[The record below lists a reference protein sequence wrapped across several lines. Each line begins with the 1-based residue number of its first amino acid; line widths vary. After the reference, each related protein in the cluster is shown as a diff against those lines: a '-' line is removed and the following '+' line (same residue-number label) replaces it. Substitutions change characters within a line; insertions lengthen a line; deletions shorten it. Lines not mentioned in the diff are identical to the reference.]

1 MMNWEAIGAIAE
13 TLGALAVIATLFYL
27 AVQIRQ
33 NNRNVEENIRR
44 LRLDAGVSTIESFSR
59 YRAYLCQADL
69 AAIHLKGMADYTALS
84 DVERVRFGSV
94 MDELLYSYSTLM
106 LRVQENTYDRA
117 NWRQHMVGLK
127 LQLGQA
133 GAAEWWRRSQVKF
146 PHALVAEI
154 NRSND

>member
-1 MMNWEAIGAIAE
+1 MNWEAIGAVAE
-13 TLGALAVIATLFYL
+13 ALGALAVIATLFYL

-33 NNRNVEENIRR
+33 NSRNVEENIRR

-59 YRAYLCQADL
+59 YRAYLCQADI
-69 AAIHLKGMADYTALS
+69 AAIYLKGTSDYAALS

-94 MDELLYSYSTLM
+94 MDELLYSYSSLM

-117 NWRQHMVGLK
+117 NWRQHMAGLK
-127 LQLGQA
+127 LQLGQP

-154 NRSND
+154 NRSNG

>member
-1 MMNWEAIGAIAE
+1 MNWEAIGAIAE
-13 TLGALAVIATLFYL
+13 TLGAIAVIATLFYL

-33 NNRNVEENIRR
+33 NNRNVEENNRR
-44 LRLDAGVSTIESFSR
+44 LRLDAGVSTMESFSR

-84 DVERVRFGSV
+84 DVERVRFSAV
-94 MDELLYSYSTLM
+94 MDELLYSYSTLL

-117 NWRQHMVGLK
+117 NWRQHMHGLR
-127 LQLGQA
+127 LQLGQP
-133 GAAEWWRRSQVKF
+133 GAAEWWRRNQIKF
-146 PHALVAEI
+146 QHALVAEV

>member
-1 MMNWEAIGAIAE
+1 MNWEAIGAIAE
-13 TLGALAVIATLFYL
+13 TLGAIAVIATLFYL

-59 YRAYLCQADL
+59 YRAYLCQADM

-84 DVERVRFGSV
+84 DVERVRFGAV

-106 LRVQENTYDRA
+106 LRVQENTYDSA
-117 NWRQHMVGLK
+117 NWRQHMAGLR
-127 LQLGQA
+127 LLLGQP
-133 GAAEWWRRSQVKF
+133 GATEWWRRNQIKF
-146 PHALVAEI
+146 PHALVAEV